1 MRGHR
6 AVAVKKATSPGQLDS
21 REQNPAGGLGG
32 AVSPPAGS
40 GAAPRENLD
49 FMLFCRQNLYILPYI
64 NHYNSHANTK
74 RSEVCPQEFY
84 VEYLKV
90 LLKFGKENLEGL
102 LFKLNI

>member
-1 MRGHR
+1 MRGQITIFKISEGAQGR
-6 AVAVKKATSPGQLDS
+6 SCQKTTSPGQLDS
-21 REQNPAGGLGG
+21 WEQNPAGGLGG

-40 GAAPRENLD
+40 GAVPRENLD

-84 VEYLKV
+84 VDIR
-90 LLKFGKENLEGL
+90 F
-102 LFKLNI
+102 